1 MRSGPKAIAS
11 TPECRCN
18 RAVEFTPETGGLR
31 RVTTMPKFEYESH
44 SEPDSAFFERRR
56 LRRVRMIVELTLNLI
71 SSDRT
76 VSHREARCLVDCA
89 RKAILELFP
98 GFELRYERI
107 VQPSFSRVLQQR
119 WPEEE
124 LSYSDPHEMVN

>member
-1 MRSGPKAIAS
+1 
-11 TPECRCN
+11 
-18 RAVEFTPETGGLR
+18 
-31 RVTTMPKFEYESH
+31 MPKFEYESQTET
-44 SEPDSAFFERRR
+44 SSAFFERRR
-56 LRRVRMIVELTLNLI
+56 LRRVRMIVDLTLNLI

-107 VQPSFSRVLQQR
+107 VQPSFDRVLQQR
-119 WPEEE
+119 WPEDE
-124 LSYSDPHEMVN
+124 LRFTNPRDLVN

>member
-1 MRSGPKAIAS
+1 
-11 TPECRCN
+11 
-18 RAVEFTPETGGLR
+18 
-31 RVTTMPKFEYESH
+31 MPKFEQESQT
-44 SEPDSAFFERRR
+44 ETNSAFFERRR
-56 LRRVRMIVELTLNLI
+56 LRRVRMIVDLTLNLI

-107 VQPSFSRVLQQR
+107 VQPSFDRVLQQR
-119 WPEEE
+119 WPEDE
-124 LSYSDPHEMVN
+124 LRFTNPRDLVN